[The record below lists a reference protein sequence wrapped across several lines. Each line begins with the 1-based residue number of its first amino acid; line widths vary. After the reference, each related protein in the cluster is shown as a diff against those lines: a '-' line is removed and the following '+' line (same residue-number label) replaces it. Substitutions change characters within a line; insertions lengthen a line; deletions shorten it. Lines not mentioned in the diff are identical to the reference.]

1 MPPATSRVG
10 RRVEI
15 VCARRHQQRDRVIH
29 YIARVDDSRLET
41 RRAGAAYERQHARP
55 SQVRVGPVRG
65 TIERAAPSG
74 CCRSRCDRSAVHGPL
89 GVVQLGRVDAQRAA
103 GVILWQC
110 GLGAGDLQSDDGLVC
125 LRRHWIGGDERSL
138 KADRI

>member
-1 MPPATSRVG
+1 MPPATSRVV
-10 RRVEI
+10 RRVEL
-15 VCARRHQQRDRVIH
+15 VCARRQQQRDRVIH

-41 RRAGAAYERQHARP
+41 RRAGAAYERP

-65 TIERAAPSG
+65 TLERAAPSG
-74 CCRSRCDRSAVHGPL
+74 CCRSRCDHSAVHGPL

-103 GVILWQC
+103 GVILWRC
-110 GLGAGDLQSDDGLVC
+110 GLGAVDLQSDDGLVC